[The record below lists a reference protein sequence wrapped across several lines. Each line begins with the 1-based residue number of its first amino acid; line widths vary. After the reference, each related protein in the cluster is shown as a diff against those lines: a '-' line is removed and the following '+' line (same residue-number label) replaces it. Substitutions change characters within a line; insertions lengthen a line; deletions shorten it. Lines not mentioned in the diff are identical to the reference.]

1 MPAAAGFFVDFD
13 DFDDERLR
21 AARASVAKKFPL
33 INTLAPVSKI
43 PTAARRLK
51 RMKAPIPCRPR
62 PNSPPASVE
71 QAPREWL
78 ERYREFW
85 DERFD
90 RLENYLRDVQ
100 AKQKKGKRHGRHD
113 R

>member
-51 RMKAPIPCRPR
+51 RME
-62 PNSPPASVE
+62 SPHSLPTPLKLASSI
-71 QAPREWL
+71 
-78 ERYREFW
+78 
-85 DERFD
+85 
-90 RLENYLRDVQ
+90 
-100 AKQKKGKRHGRHD
+100 G
-113 R
+113 

>member
-1 MPAAAGFFVDFD
+1 LPAAAGFFVDFD

-51 RMKAPIPCRPR
+51 RMKAPHSLPA
-62 PNSPPASVE
+62 PPKLASSI
-71 QAPREWL
+71 
-78 ERYREFW
+78 
-85 DERFD
+85 
-90 RLENYLRDVQ
+90 
-100 AKQKKGKRHGRHD
+100 G
-113 R
+113 